1 MLTIVRPGLIKN
13 RPHIRKR
20 EQVAEIL
27 SFLHIIPAI
36 ECIDLGRVLMILG
49 EISAEEAKNCQPVA
63 KFYEN
68 EHLLFMKDH
77 PVA

>member
-1 MLTIVRPGLIKN
+1 
-13 RPHIRKR
+13 
-20 EQVAEIL
+20 
-27 SFLHIIPAI
+27 
-36 ECIDLGRVLMILG
+36 MILG

-77 PVA
+77 PVAWFLRLLIMILLC